1 MASKKLWV
9 SALSKDEQR
18 ISRFNSAIHRYGFD
32 VAGHIW
38 LDEPEK
44 LAWRAAYDEFQKRKT
59 NYWVILADEASLKS
73 PGIVY
78 ALNLMSFAMR
88 RDLNDVLPVI
98 VMGQESLREKLPNAL
113 KHVKIIDDNAPGWEA
128 KLVANTLRLPAADP
142 LPYRIDVYGDE
153 KIGQWFEIG
162 PTVDA
167 WSGVIFGA
175 SGKDVSLTFHA
186 VGPAGKLPEKTTL
199 EYAREGIKIEAGGE
213 AFEANSVRNQIDPA
227 TSYFVR
233 VKGQPES
240 LLIMPDE
247 SGAEAEAPEAY
258 VIRLK

>member
-1 MASKKLWV
+1 MAGKKLWV

-18 ISRFNSAIHRYGFD
+18 IARFNNALHRYGFD
-32 VAGHIW
+32 IAGHIW

-59 NYWVILADEASLKS
+59 NYWLILADEVSLKT

-78 ALNLMSFAMR
+78 ALNLMSYSMR

-98 VMGQESLREKLPNAL
+98 IMGQESLRQKLPNAL
-113 KHVKIIDDNAPGWEA
+113 KNVKIIDDNMAGWEA
-128 KLVANTLRLPAADP
+128 KLVANTLRAPAADP
-142 LPYRIDVYGDE
+142 MPYRIDVYGDE

-162 PTVDA
+162 PTLDV

-186 VGPAGKLPEKTTL
+186 VGTAGKLPEKTTL
-199 EYAREGIKIEAGGE
+199 EYAREGIKLEAAGQ
-213 AFEANSVRNQIDPA
+213 AFEANSVRNRIDNN

-247 SGAEAEAPEAY
+247 SVGDTEAPEAF
-258 VIRLK
+258 VIALN